1 MLFRRYQ
8 NKPSS
13 MVIPYL
19 LLAEDDPDD
28 RDILREAL
36 GQQRPGLGILCVDD
50 GQRLIEYLDNC
61 PSNQFPSL
69 ILLDYCLP
77 LMNADQVLDALS
89 RKPRFRDI
97 PKLVWSTANKT
108 EYARRCIERGA
119 LSYLPKPA
127 AEPELDLLI
136 AGITRVLDL
145 YGSATASAS
154 A

>member
-1 MLFRRYQ
+1 MDT
-8 NKPSS
+8 
-13 MVIPYL
+13 PYL

-28 RDILREAL
+28 REILRDAL

-61 PSNQFPSL
+61 PSTQFPSI

-77 LMNADQVLDALS
+77 LMSADQILDALS
-89 RKPRFRDI
+89 RKPRYRSI
-97 PKLVWSTANKT
+97 PKLVWSTSDKS

-127 AEPELDLLI
+127 AEPELALLI
-136 AGITRVLDL
+136 SGITRVLDL
-145 YGSATASAS
+145 YGSTSAS